1 MRRAFRRN
9 PSTSILESQ
18 QKRKYAGLRRSKKLL
33 IAISAVLLIC
43 YFATAVFINYN
54 DSQYGANVLNDET
67 LYEDAFKSSNSNQ
80 NLQKDTAETKGTGI
94 NVNVNGSTH
103 IRTKTND
110 DPLAGNQ
117 SDGMKERST
126 IIASKKEASY
136 ELKAFIEPINQD
148 DWNIK
153 PLPARNTTASSLTEK
168 TYDRIAC
175 STLPQQWPTSEET
188 APTNKD
194 PFLPWIHD
202 VFPSADGNY
211 IQFVAQNKRRCQSGI
226 LMGAIKKFMQPN
238 VALFQH
244 VPVTRVLLDGKD
256 EIETETRYR
265 ISSHEEADPD
275 GIETRFICRFKPS
288 MEETLSVHN
297 LNYDYHTLRKAYK
310 ATFTKEG
317 FDNHMIWSSQLLFK
331 CPVPKSLQ
339 EQVRL
344 GSTVVNDFATQ
355 FIDLIPIRTSPRY
368 GPPVE
373 YLPPRL
379 YNEDNTWDPKKE
391 WGDNHLLPRIQD
403 SGRWENI
410 PICKPSLMTYPDEG
424 PIDQDDKAAIKVH
437 DTTVAELAQ
446 NNNKKKLIACAW
458 TSSSFQTRGGKTTVN
473 DGDQRLLQWLE
484 FNKMVGVDHV
494 YIYDNSGA
502 FSKTNSL
509 KPVTDLF
516 PGFATRINWP
526 AKVCNNR
533 PGNGDNK
540 GERSSQY
547 AAAMSCHLRF
557 GAHSDWLMA
566 ADTDE
571 YMAPMGN
578 FSDLKELLNS
588 VEKQEI
594 NVLNWKSKRSKPR
607 LQYFK

>member
-1 MRRAFRRN
+1 M
-9 PSTSILESQ
+9 
-18 QKRKYAGLRRSKKLL
+18 QKLGNAELSRSKKLL
-33 IAISAVLLIC
+33 ITISAVLLVF
-43 YFATAVFINYN
+43 YFATTIFIIFTDAKY
-54 DSQYGANVLNDET
+54 SISVSNDET
-67 LYEDAFKSSNSNQ
+67 LYEDAFKKNDGLLLKDTDSNSIKEISPSESSVVATKM
-80 NLQKDTAETKGTGI
+80 KD
-94 NVNVNGSTH
+94 SF
-103 IRTKTND
+103 
-110 DPLAGNQ
+110 
-117 SDGMKERST
+117 
-126 IIASKKEASY
+126 

-148 DWNIK
+148 DWKIK
-153 PLPARNTTASSLTEK
+153 PLPARNTTAASLTEK
-168 TYDRIAC
+168 IFDRIAC

-202 VFPSADGNY
+202 VFPSADGKY
-211 IQFVAQNKRRCQSGI
+211 IQFAAQNKRRCQSGTRK
-226 LMGAIKKFMQPN
+226 GDIKKFMQPN

-244 VPVTRVLLDGKD
+244 VPVTRVVLDARD
-256 EIETETRYR
+256 NSESSETRYR
-265 ISSHEEADPD
+265 ISSHEEADAD

-297 LNYDYHTLRKAYK
+297 LNYDYHTLRKAYRS
-310 ATFTKEG
+310 TFTEEG

-355 FIDLIPIRTSPRY
+355 FVDLVPIRTSPRY
-368 GPPVE
+368 GPPIE

-379 YNEDNTWDPKKE
+379 FNDKNSWDPKVE

-410 PICKPSLMTYPDEG
+410 PICKPSLMTYPDQG
-424 PIDQDDKAAIKVH
+424 PIDLDDNVAIEAH
-437 DTTVAELAQ
+437 DTAAAELAQ
-446 NNNKKKLIACAW
+446 INKKKKLIACAW
-458 TSSSFQTRGGKTTVN
+458 TSSSFQTRGGKTTVS
-473 DGDQRLLQWLE
+473 DGDKRLLQWLE

-502 FSKTNSL
+502 FSDTNTL

-571 YMAPMGN
+571 YMAPMGSFN
-578 FSDLKELLNS
+578 DLRSLLNS
-588 VEKQEI
+588 VEKQKVK
-594 NVLNWKSKRSKPR
+594 VLNWKSKRSKPR